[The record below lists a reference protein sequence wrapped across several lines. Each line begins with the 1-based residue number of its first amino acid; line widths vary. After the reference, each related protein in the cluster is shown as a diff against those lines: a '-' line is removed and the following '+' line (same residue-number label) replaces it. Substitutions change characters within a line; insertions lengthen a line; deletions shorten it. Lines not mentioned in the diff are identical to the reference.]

1 MSYCINPLCE
11 QRQNPNDIEKCLFC
25 GTPLLINDR
34 IRLIKPLRALS
45 ENPFSYTEV
54 FEVDDAG
61 TQWNPDR
68 RQRVMKVLKMNSPK
82 LVELMERESLSLR
95 LIHHPNIPKSTLD
108 DFFTFVPNNSS
119 LTLHCLV
126 MDKIEG
132 QNLEQWIESNGCI
145 SQSQALEWVKQLVEI
160 LVAVHQANFFHRDIK
175 PSNIILQSNDQL
187 ALVDFG
193 VVRRVT
199 STYLA
204 KISGSGGDST
214 TRGGKYEI
222 TSVGTPRYSP
232 PEQMDGQAVPQSDF
246 YALGR
251 TFIHLLTAIQ
261 LIDLP
266 TDKKTGRLIWR
277 NKAPQIDKPF
287 ADFIDE
293 LTDPLP
299 GQRPQSTQVILQRLK
314 NLPQQIKNYKLANS
328 KIVKYSKVAFR
339 GLIIIGGIILSIP
352 LLGNYLV
359 TQGRKLEAANN
370 SQGAQEAFD
379 WAIKINPQLKPD
391 VSEFYFEKGRGSTS
405 NLDLAKKYYKLAIK
419 YNNRNSEIYTN
430 LAVVC
435 QQLQQF
441 KCVTDNYG
449 KAIEL
454 DPNNWQGH
462 YGLGTF
468 YDEQGKDDLAE
479 KQYQLSIK
487 TSSQAILPINNLSRL
502 KIIKGDYNAAIA
514 LTQQGL
520 QKAKE
525 PELRAVLYKNLGW
538 ALFEQKEYSQ
548 AKKYLEKA
556 KELDIHRTST
566 HCLLAQV
573 QEALG
578 DVDYAWISWEIC
590 LLTESREPEVFG
602 WRSQVLERIRLKD
615 PIRQREE

>member
-25 GTPLLINDR
+25 GTSLLINDR

-339 GLIIIGGIILSIP
+339 GLIIIGGIVLSIP
-352 LLGNYLV
+352 LLSNYLV

-419 YNNRNSEIYTN
+419 YNNQNSEIYTN

-441 KCVTDNYG
+441 KCVTDNYV

-502 KIIKGDYNAAIA
+502 KIIKGDYSAAIA
-514 LTQQGL
+514 LAQQGL